1 MGQHFSKPN
10 RPRTAKALCRP
21 VVGFIASVGAFFAFG
36 MTPLASAPSAN
47 ADPLTDLIDVLI
59 EPAIAASSGISP
71 AEFLDPSVLDTALS
85 ELATPAGWDT
95 VLTDLSSV
103 SAFPDAGAAATTSDP
118 SNTFVQALE
127 QDWMNSPLGQ
137 QVDGSLNA
145 WFAHADPAAP

>member
-1 MGQHFSKPN
+1 MAGQRSSNKN
-10 RPRTAKALCRP
+10 RRSENTKGRRCRA
-21 VVGFIASVGAFFAFG
+21 VVGLIASAGAFLAFG

-95 VLTDLSSV
+95 VLTDLSSLGTL
-103 SAFPDAGAAATTSDP
+103 AGG
-118 SNTFVQALE
+118 QLLE
-127 QDWMNSPLGQ
+127 WVVCPGR
-137 QVDGSLNA
+137 SLRGCR
-145 WFAHADPAAP
+145 